1 MQEIIIEIMLTFCA
15 GAMTFSV
22 KRGGSEP
29 MHDLRLSMKF
39 QNHFNERAKLSRR
52 ITVEQKIKSLP
63 ASHLR
68 ALLRNLT
75 LDDRTKNRVE
85 DRTEHRTDDRAEHR
99 TGMDDSTTTR
109 GNEITKSRRK
119 TTKSWRRR
127 LGKKEIKTSR
137 FKRFK
142 QFHAASENEM
152 NTPSFPV

>member
-1 MQEIIIEIMLTFCA
+1 MQEIIIEIMLTFCVS
-15 GAMTFSV
+15 AMTFSV

-29 MHDLRLSMKF
+29 MHDLRISMGF

-52 ITVEQKIKSLP
+52 ITIEQKIKSLP

-68 ALLRNLT
+68 ALLRNLA
-75 LDDRTKNRVE
+75 E
-85 DRTEHRTDDRAEHR
+85 DRS
-99 TGMDDSTTTR
+99 DDSTTTR
-109 GNEITKSRRK
+109 SDKITKSRRK
-119 TTKSWRRR
+119 TTQSWRRR
-127 LGKKEIKTSR
+127 LGKNEIKTSR

>member
-1 MQEIIIEIMLTFCA
+1 MQEIIIEIMLTFCVS
-15 GAMTFSV
+15 AMTFSV

-29 MHDLRLSMKF
+29 MHDLRISMGF
-39 QNHFNERAKLSRR
+39 QNHFNERVKLSRR
-52 ITVEQKIKSLP
+52 ITIEQKIKSLP

-68 ALLRNLT
+68 ALLQHIT
-75 LDDRTKNRVE
+75 E
-85 DRTEHRTDDRAEHR
+85 DRS
-99 TGMDDSTTTR
+99 DDSTTTR
-109 GNEITKSRRK
+109 SDEITKSRRK

-127 LGKKEIKTSR
+127 LKKNEIKTSR

>member
-1 MQEIIIEIMLTFCA
+1 MQEIIIEIMLTVCV

-29 MHDLRLSMKF
+29 MHDLRLSMEF
-39 QNHFNERAKLSRR
+39 QNHFNEHAKLSQR
-52 ITVEQKIKSLP
+52 ISIKQKIKSLP

-75 LDDRTKNRVE
+75 DDRS
-85 DRTEHRTDDRAEHR
+85 
-99 TGMDDSTTTR
+99 DDSTTTR
-109 GNEITKSRRK
+109 SDKITKSRRK
-119 TTKSWRRR
+119 TSKSWRRR
-127 LGKKEIKTSR
+127 LGKNEIKASR

>member
-1 MQEIIIEIMLTFCA
+1 MQEIIIEIMLTFCVS
-15 GAMTFSV
+15 AMTFSV

-29 MHDLRLSMKF
+29 MHDLRISMGF

-52 ITVEQKIKSLP
+52 ITIKQKIKSLP

-75 LDDRTKNRVE
+75 DDRS
-85 DRTEHRTDDRAEHR
+85 
-99 TGMDDSTTTR
+99 DDSTTTR
-109 GNEITKSRRK
+109 SDKITKSRRK
-119 TTKSWRRR
+119 TTQSWRRR
-127 LGKKEIKTSR
+127 LGKNEIKTSR

-152 NTPSFPV
+152 NTPLFPV

>member
-1 MQEIIIEIMLTFCA
+1 MQEIIIEIMLTFCVS
-15 GAMTFSV
+15 AMTFSV

-29 MHDLRLSMKF
+29 MHDLRISMGF

-52 ITVEQKIKSLP
+52 ITIEQKIKSLP

-68 ALLRNLT
+68 ALLQHIT
-75 LDDRTKNRVE
+75 E
-85 DRTEHRTDDRAEHR
+85 DRS
-99 TGMDDSTTTR
+99 DDSTTTR
-109 GNEITKSRRK
+109 SDEITKSRRK

-127 LGKKEIKTSR
+127 LKKNEIKTSR

>member
-1 MQEIIIEIMLTFCA
+1 MQEIIIEIMLTFCVS
-15 GAMTFSV
+15 AMTFSV

-29 MHDLRLSMKF
+29 MHDLRISMGF

-52 ITVEQKIKSLP
+52 ITIEQKIKSLP

-68 ALLRNLT
+68 ALLRNLA
-75 LDDRTKNRVE
+75 E
-85 DRTEHRTDDRAEHR
+85 DRS
-99 TGMDDSTTTR
+99 DDSTTTR
-109 GNEITKSRRK
+109 SDKITKKRRK
-119 TTKSWRRR
+119 TTQSWRRR
-127 LGKKEIKTSR
+127 LKKNEIKTSR